1 MRTVDM
7 RTPPSTKRRLF
18 GLRPP
23 KNTRPYLLS
32 YEAVNRHGERVRYV
46 RNLSQNGVELIGA
59 KLAQFPPYDQR
70 VGNISV
76 TRPDIW
82 STNDPESKP
91 LDVTHWFACFTQPV
105 MQARPDELRQLLR
118 MLTYEPTPRWREMEG
133 F

>member
-23 KNTRPYLLS
+23 KNTRPYVLS
-32 YEAVNRHGERVRYV
+32 YEAVNRHGERVRYI
-46 RNLSQNGVELIGA
+46 RNLSQSGVELIGA

-70 VGNISV
+70 IGNVHV
-76 TRPDIW
+76 TRPDLAQAG
-82 STNDPESKP
+82 DPP
-91 LDVTHWFACFTQPV
+91 LGPDVTSWFACFTQPA
-105 MQARPDELRQLLR
+105 MQARPDELYQILR

-133 F
+133 Y